1 MLLLVVGC
9 AEAPATSARAAAT
22 ASRDIKFLT
31 GPSTGAYSPLGAA
44 LADLYNAK
52 LPGLHVVAEAAN
64 GPQGAGANAPALE
77 AGQADLA
84 FSRADIA
91 FQTFRQAT
99 DGESTASH
107 LRSIAVLYANAVHV
121 VVRRASGITRGEEM
135 RGMRVQ
141 VSDDSVAAS
150 PVARL
155 ILEAYGLSLD
165 DVRIDGNP
173 RNAVARLKSGDL
185 DVRIFASAYP
195 LASIEDVGEGSDI
208 RLLSLP
214 PETIERL
221 RSRFSFFKPAVI
233 PKGTYRGQDAD
244 VQTVGIDGLLM
255 CRDTMPEEI
264 VYDLTRTLFESIPE
278 LSRMQGTARLINASN
293 APATPVPLH
302 PGAARYYRE
311 RDLFR

>member
-1 MLLLVVGC
+1 MLLLAAGC
-9 AEAPATSARAAAT
+9 DAPPSTAAQAHSAPPREV
-22 ASRDIKFLT
+22 RFLT

-44 LADLYNAK
+44 LAAVYNRQ

-91 FQTFRQAT
+91 FQTFRQT
-99 DGESTASH
+99 IDGESSASH
-107 LRSIAVLYANAVHV
+107 LRSIAVVYPNAVHV
-121 VVRRASGITRGEEM
+121 VVRRDSGITRGEEM
-135 RGMRVQ
+135 RGTRVQ

-150 PVARL
+150 PIARL
-155 ILEAYGLSLD
+155 VLEAYGLSLD

-173 RNAVARLKSGDL
+173 RNAVSRLKAGEL

-195 LASIEDVGEGSDI
+195 LASLEGVGDGSGI

-214 PETIERL
+214 PDVIERL
-221 RSRFSFFKPAVI
+221 REKFSFFKPAVI
-233 PKGTYRGQDAD
+233 PKGTYLGQDAD
-244 VQTVGIDGLLM
+244 VQTVSIDGLLM

-264 VYDLTRTLFESIPE
+264 VYNLTRTLFEAIPE
-278 LSRMQGTARLINASN
+278 LSRTLGTARLINASN